1 MGNALSQEQMNAL
14 AQAQAAKLRIA
25 RRALPC
31 TIGHHYVD
39 SVEGHQ
45 LAAPGAGHQMS
56 IRPNQRLQPLEM
68 SWRFLLHRSQSGDTR
83 TLKALIT
90 RAGADLAQAE
100 DTVILLGAHAGPLLT
115 DRYHIT
121 FDPGELQRQEGLF
134 PAGAGDIAG
143 ALLDSIIDGIEGL
156 QADGQYGE
164 YYAIVSPALY
174 SEAYRNRRTRLDAP
188 IYQIQPLLAPHGFL
202 SSDVLTSRT
211 GVIFSLSRGT
221 ISLAVPVDT
230 YVDCSL
236 PEDGEGRPRFRLA
249 EQLRLI
255 IDDANACRALA

>member
-1 MGNALSQEQMNAL
+1 MSYALSQEQMNAL

-68 SWRFLLHRSQSGDTR
+68 SWRFFLHRGQSGDPSALR
-83 TLKALIT
+83 ALIT
-90 RAGADLAQAE
+90 RAAADLAQAE
-100 DTVILLGAHAGPLLT
+100 DAVILRGPDAGPLLIG
-115 DRYHIT
+115 RYHIT
-121 FDPGELQRQEGLF
+121 FDPDELQTQERLL
-134 PAGAGDIAG
+134 PVGAGNIAV
-143 ALLDSIIDGIEGL
+143 ALLDSIIAGIQTL
-156 QADGQYGE
+156 QVNGQYGE
-164 YYAIVSPALY
+164 YYAIVSPELY

-188 IYQIQPLLAPHGFL
+188 IYQIQPLLAPNGFL
-202 SSDVLTSRT
+202 SSDVLVDRT

-236 PEDGEGRPRFRLA
+236 PEDGEGRPRFRVA
-249 EQLRLI
+249 EQVRLI
-255 IDDANACRALA
+255 IDDEEARVALA